1 MQAQTTNFRQKTAKH
16 PDIRIYSVFT
26 DSQRS
31 PVYELVAMKTTT
43 TLALAAITSL
53 AAFGASPLAAKPAPD
68 PREDHARK
76 PQVDPPA
83 KHRKAKNRIQIAL
96 LLDTSNSMDG
106 LIDQAKTQ
114 LWKVVNTF
122 IDAERDGRAPFV
134 EVALYEYGNN
144 DNAVANDW
152 VRLVSPLTRDLDAL
166 SGKLFALKTN
176 GGEEYCG
183 AVVQR
188 ALGDLAWDKRK
199 KTYKVIFIAGNE
211 PFTQGRIEA
220 RSACKKALSKGVV
233 INTIHCGSRQEG
245 INGSWHDGAALG
257 GGDFLVIDQDKAV
270 AHIDAPQDK
279 RIAELSVKLNETYLG
294 YGKRREEAAAN
305 QKTADDD
312 AAANAG
318 KGADVQRAVT
328 KASGNYS
335 NAGWDLVDAYREKKI
350 DPAKLPAA
358 DLPEEMRGIAPE
370 KRKDIIEKA
379 AASRA
384 NIQKQIKELNGER
397 EEHIAAKLKEQA
409 DGGAKTLDQ
418 ALIEATRKQAS
429 EVGYTFKK

>member
-1 MQAQTTNFRQKTAKH
+1 
-16 PDIRIYSVFT
+16 
-26 DSQRS
+26 
-31 PVYELVAMKTTT
+31 MKTTT
-43 TLALAAITSL
+43 PLALAAITFL
-53 AAFGASPLAAKPAPD
+53 TVFGASHLTAKPAPD
-68 PREDHARK
+68 PRENQDTK
-76 PQVDPPA
+76 PQIDPPVVDN
-83 KHRKAKNRIQIAL
+83 AKNRIQIAL

-122 IDAERDGRAPFV
+122 IDAERDGETPFV

-166 SGKLFALKTN
+166 SGKLFGLKTN

-188 ALGDLAWDKRK
+188 ALGDLAWDKRES
-199 KTYKVIFIAGNE
+199 TYKVIFIAGNE
-211 PFTQGRIEA
+211 PFTQGRIDA
-220 RSACKKALSKGVV
+220 RSACKKALNKGVV
-233 INTIHCGSRQEG
+233 INTIHCGTRQEG
-245 INGSWHDGAALG
+245 IDGSWHDGAALG
-257 GGDFLVIDQDKAV
+257 GGDFLVIDQDKV
-270 AHIDAPQDK
+270 IAHINAPQDL
-279 RIAELSVKLNETYLG
+279 RIAELSLELNKTYLG
-294 YGKRREEAAAN
+294 YGKRRQEAVAN
-305 QKTADDD
+305 QESADADATA
-312 AAANAG
+312 NSE

-335 NAGWDLVDAYREKKI
+335 NAGWDLVDALREKKI
-350 DPAKLPAA
+350 DPAALPASE
-358 DLPEEMRGIAPE
+358 LPVEMRDIAPE

-379 AASRA
+379 GAKRA
-384 NIQKQIKELNGER
+384 EIQEEIKELNDKR
-397 EEHIAAKLKEQA
+397 EAHIAAKLKEKATEEGQ
-409 DGGAKTLDQ
+409 TLDQ

>member
-1 MQAQTTNFRQKTAKH
+1 
-16 PDIRIYSVFT
+16 
-26 DSQRS
+26 
-31 PVYELVAMKTTT
+31 MKTTT

-53 AAFGASPLAAKPAPD
+53 ATITFTPLAAKPAPD
-68 PREDHARK
+68 PRENHDRQPHVDDH
-76 PQVDPPA
+76 
-83 KHRKAKNRIQIAL
+83 KAKNRIQIAL

-122 IDAERDGRAPFV
+122 IDAERDGETPFV

-152 VRLVSPLTRDLDAL
+152 VRLVSPLTRDLDTL

-188 ALGDLAWDKRK
+188 ALGDLAWDERET
-199 KTYKVIFIAGNE
+199 TYKAIFIAGNE
-211 PFTQGRIEA
+211 PFTQGRIDA
-220 RSACKKALSKGVV
+220 PSACKEALGKGVV

-257 GGDFLVIDQDKAV
+257 GGEFLVIDQDKAV

-279 RIAELSVKLNETYLG
+279 RIAELSLKLNETYLG
-294 YGKRREEAAAN
+294 YGKRREEAVAN
-305 QKTADDD
+305 QRTADED
-312 AAANAG
+312 ATANAA

-335 NAGWDLVDAYREKKI
+335 NAGWDLVDALREKKI
-350 DPAKLPAA
+350 DPAALPAA
-358 DLPEEMRGIAPE
+358 ELPEEMRDIAPE
-370 KRKDIIEKA
+370 KRKEVIEKA
-379 AASRA
+379 AAKRVE
-384 NIQKQIKELNGER
+384 IQKQIKELNLER
-397 EEHIAAKLKEQA
+397 EEHIAAKRKEQA
-409 DGGAKTLDQ
+409 DGESKTLDQ

-429 EVGYTFKK
+429 AVGYTFKN